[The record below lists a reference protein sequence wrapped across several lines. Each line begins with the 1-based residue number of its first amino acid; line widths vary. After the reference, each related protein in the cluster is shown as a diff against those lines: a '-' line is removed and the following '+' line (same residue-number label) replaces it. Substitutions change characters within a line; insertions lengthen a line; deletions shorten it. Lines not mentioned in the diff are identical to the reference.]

1 MGFHLKK
8 ADCLH
13 VCWRHGPEN
22 GGPYLNGLN
31 PPTAL
36 LILKKKNFV
45 PLLPPRCQTHWRVCL
60 DECEAAVAVT
70 RVVSGSLAAIILLRV
85 RCPPK
90 ILEGFEQLLLLS
102 AGRHTGPDAAD

>member
-1 MGFHLKK
+1 M
-8 ADCLH
+8 
-13 VCWRHGPEN
+13 
-22 GGPYLNGLN
+22 
-31 PPTAL
+31 
-36 LILKKKNFV
+36 
-45 PLLPPRCQTHWRVCL
+45 CL

>member
-36 LILKKKNFV
+36 LILKKKKIRSPFAASV
-45 PLLPPRCQTHWRVCL
+45 PNT
-60 DECEAAVAVT
+60 
-70 RVVSGSLAAIILLRV
+70 LAGV
-85 RCPPK
+85 P
-90 ILEGFEQLLLLS
+90 
-102 AGRHTGPDAAD
+102 